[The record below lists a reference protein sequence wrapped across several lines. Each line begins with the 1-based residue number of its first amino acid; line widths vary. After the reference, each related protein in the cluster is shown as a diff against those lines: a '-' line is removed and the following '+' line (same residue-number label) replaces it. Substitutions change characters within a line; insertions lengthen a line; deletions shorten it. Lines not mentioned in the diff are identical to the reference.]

1 MINKA
6 CIVALLLKP
15 TSYGTPEIVLRIKL
29 DNARLRDELQI
40 FVDAKITCY
49 F

>member
-6 CIVALLLKP
+6 CIVASLLKP
-15 TSYGTPEIVLRIKL
+15 TSYETQEIVREIKV

-40 FVDAKITCY
+40 SADAKITCY